1 MSEPA
6 AVTLRLTTAEGA
18 VRDVP
23 LTEEMLIL
31 GSGPA
36 AGLRVHDPAVSSLHL
51 LLKQHRDTVLA
62 IDLASE
68 AGTQVGDTPL
78 QAPRALR
85 HGDVIRLGRSRL
97 TVYFGAPPAVASSTP
112 MHHPSLPRHEPFVPR
127 GQMPPSPS
135 PRTRGGAA
143 LAMEPAQMPRVL
155 PVRHAAVPR
164 GEASA
169 WKLLLGPLPA
179 ALAPTEKKRILQAA
193 LVWGDQLLGVE
204 HLKDSEPVTVGEDEE
219 ESTFQVFHHG
229 LGKAFELAR
238 VERRQLQVTVP
249 EGAEWTVFDGTRPVP
264 IADIRDEGRL
274 KLGAAGSEVLLPTLR
289 ESVRIRFGR
298 LSLLLRWVRPA
309 RRAGLL
315 PSGWETL
322 RFTTM
327 LLGSAAVLG
336 TLITAIQSAP
346 PVKPVPWDSLAE
358 NQHWIQL
365 VRKPPPP
372 PAPKPKVGEKKE
384 DAAGTEEGKAAP
396 EDPGKVGKQEATQK
410 EAEASKKGSP
420 ALDPTKKEANRTR
433 AFRSGLLGAL
443 KGQAISDVLG
453 PGSAGTGMNQAI
465 GGLRVG
471 TAESGTQHGSGGMG
485 ARGMGL
491 GGGGEGLGIGGAG
504 TVGMGQG
511 SGGYGRVD
519 LGGKKKDSV
528 RIVPGQTTVVGGLA
542 REVIGRVIQEH
553 QSEIKYCYE
562 VQLNRNPSLAGK
574 VTVLFT
580 IDGSGTVIDS
590 QVSETTLHNAETEK
604 CMLAKI
610 RRWKFPEPAGNGIV
624 KVNFPWIFKP
634 AGGD

>member
-1 MSEPA
+1 MNDGAP
-6 AVTLRLTTAEGA
+6 VTLRLTTAEGA
-18 VRDVP
+18 VRDVA

-51 LLKQHRDTVLA
+51 LLKRHRDTVLA

-68 AGTQVGDTPL
+68 AGTHVGDTPL
-78 QAPRALR
+78 QAPRGLR

-97 TVYFGAPPAVASSTP
+97 TVYFGAVPASAPSVSGHA
-112 MHHPSLPRHEPFVPR
+112 SLPRHEPFVPR
-127 GQMPPSPS
+127 GSMPSGPA
-135 PRTRGGAA
+135 PRVHGAAA
-143 LAMEPAQMPRVL
+143 LAMNPVPVPRVL

-164 GEASA
+164 AEASA

-179 ALAPTEKKRILQAA
+179 ALAPTEKQRVLQAA

-204 HLKDSEPVTVGEDEE
+204 HLSDAEPLIVGEDEE
-219 ESTFQVFHHG
+219 ASTFQVFHPH

-238 VERRQLQVTVP
+238 VDRGQLRVTVP
-249 EGAEWTVFDGTRPVP
+249 EGAEWTVFDGVHPVA

-274 KLGAAGSEVLLPTLR
+274 KLGASGSEVLLPRLR
-289 ESVRIRFGR
+289 ESVRVRLGR

-309 RRAGLL
+309 RRAGVL
-315 PSGWETL
+315 PGGWETL

-327 LLGSAAVLG
+327 LLGSATLLFSLIVAVQ
-336 TLITAIQSAP
+336 TAP
-346 PVKPVPWDSLAE
+346 PVRPGSWDSLAE
-358 NQHWIQL
+358 SQHWISL
-365 VRKPPPP
+365 VRRPPPP
-372 PAPKPKVGEKKE
+372 PPRPKVGEKKE
-384 DAAGTEEGKAAP
+384 DAGAEEGKAAP
-396 EDPGKVGKQEATQK
+396 EESGKVGKTEATQK

-420 ALDPTKKEANRTR
+420 AVDPSAREANRTR

-443 KGQAISDVLG
+443 KGQAISDVVG

-465 GGLRVG
+465 GGLKVG
-471 TAESGTQHGSGGMG
+471 TAEHGTQQGFGGMG

-511 SGGYGRVD
+511 SGGYGQVD
-519 LGGKKKDSV
+519 LGGRKKDSV
-528 RIVPGQTTVVGGLA
+528 RIIPGQTTVVGGLA
-542 REVIGRVIQEH
+542 REVIARVIQEH

-580 IDGSGTVIDS
+580 IDGTGTVADG
-590 QVSETTLHNAETEK
+590 QVSETTLHNADTEK

-634 AGGD
+634 AGAD

>member
-1 MSEPA
+1 MNPSAP
-6 AVTLRLTTAEGA
+6 VTLRLTTAEGA

-23 LTEEMLIL
+23 LSEEMLIL

-36 AGLRVHDPAVSSLHL
+36 AGLRVNDPAVSSLHL
-51 LLKQHRDTVLA
+51 LLKRQHDTVLA

-85 HGDVIRLGRSRL
+85 HEDVIRLGRSRL
-97 TVYFGAPPAVASSTP
+97 TVYFGPAPAVGQAGHSR
-112 MHHPSLPRHEPFVPR
+112 PSVSRHEPFVPR
-127 GQMPPSPS
+127 GTMPSMPA
-135 PRTRGGAA
+135 PRVHGGAA
-143 LAMEPAQMPRVL
+143 LAMDPTPVARVL

-164 GEASA
+164 AEASA
-169 WKLLLGPLPA
+169 WRLLLGPLPA
-179 ALAPTEKKRILQAA
+179 ALAPTEKHRVLQAA
-193 LVWGDQLLGVE
+193 LVWGDQLLGVQ
-204 HLKDSEPVTVGEDEE
+204 HLSNSEPLLVGEDEE
-219 ESTFQVFHHG
+219 ASTFQVFHRG
-229 LGKAFELAR
+229 LGKCFELAR
-238 VERRQLQVTVP
+238 VEDRQLRIMVP
-249 EGAEWTVFDGTRPVP
+249 EGAEWTVFDGSHPVP
-264 IADIRDEGRL
+264 IADIREEGRL
-274 KLGAAGSEVLLPTLR
+274 KLGAAGSEVLLPRLR
-289 ESVRIRFGR
+289 ESVRVRFGR

-315 PSGWETL
+315 PGGWETL

-327 LLGSAAVLG
+327 LLGSAALLGVL
-336 TLITAIQSAP
+336 LTAIASAP
-346 PVKPVPWDSLAE
+346 PVKQGAWDSLAE

-365 VRKPPPP
+365 VRRPPPP
-372 PAPKPKVGEKKE
+372 PPKPKVGEKKD
-384 DAAGTEEGKAAP
+384 DAGAEEGKAAP
-396 EDPGKVGKQEATQK
+396 DEAGKVGKTEATQK

-420 ALDPTKKEANRTR
+420 AVDPNAREANRTR
-433 AFRSGLLGAL
+433 AFRSGLLGAI
-443 KGQAISDVLG
+443 KGQAMSDVLG
-453 PGSAGTGMNQAI
+453 PGSAGTGMNKAI

-471 TAESGTQHGSGGMG
+471 TAESGTQQGHGGMG
-485 ARGMGL
+485 SRGMGL

-511 SGGYGRVD
+511 SGGYGTVD
-519 LGGKKKDSV
+519 LGGRKKDSV

-542 REVIGRVIQEH
+542 REVIARVIQEH

-580 IDGSGTVIDS
+580 IDGTGAVVDAQTA
-590 QVSETTLHNAETEK
+590 ETTLNNADTEK

-634 AGGD
+634 AGAD

>member
-1 MSEPA
+1 MKDGAP
-6 AVTLRLTTAEGA
+6 VTLRLTTAEGA
-18 VRDVP
+18 PRDVP
-23 LTEEMLIL
+23 LAEEMLVL

-36 AGLRVHDPAVSSLHL
+36 AGLRVNDPAVSSLHL
-51 LLKQHRDTVLA
+51 LLKRHRDTVLA

-85 HGDVIRLGRSRL
+85 HGDVVRLGRSRL
-97 TVYFGAPPAVASSTP
+97 IVYFGQAPAITP
-112 MHHPSLPRHEPFVPR
+112 TVPSRSSLPRHEPFVPR
-127 GQMPPSPS
+127 GSMPSGPA
-135 PRTRGGAA
+135 PRVRGGAA
-143 LAMEPAQMPRVL
+143 LAMDPAPVPRML
-155 PVRHAAVPR
+155 PVRQAAVPR
-164 GEASA
+164 AEASA
-169 WKLLLGPLPA
+169 WRLLLGPLPA
-179 ALAPTEKKRILQAA
+179 ALAPTEKHRVLQAA

-204 HLKDSEPVTVGEDEE
+204 HLADSQPLTVGEDEE
-219 ESTFQVFHHG
+219 ASTFQVFHHG

-238 VERRQLQVTVP
+238 VDGRRLQITVP
-249 EGAEWTVFDGTRPVP
+249 EGAEWTVFDGPHPVA
-264 IADIRDEGRL
+264 ISDIRDEGRL
-274 KLGAAGSEVLLPTLR
+274 KLGAAGSEVLLPHLR

-309 RRAGLL
+309 RRMGLL
-315 PSGWETL
+315 PGGWETL

-327 LLGSAAVLG
+327 LLASTALFGF
-336 TLITAIQSAP
+336 LITAVHSAP
-346 PVKPVPWDSLAE
+346 PVKRASWDSLADS
-358 NQHWIQL
+358 QHWISL
-365 VRKPPPP
+365 VRRPPPP
-372 PAPKPKVGEKKE
+372 PPKPKVGEKKE
-384 DAAGTEEGKAAP
+384 DAGAEEGKAPPDEA
-396 EDPGKVGKQEATQK
+396 GKVGKTDATQK

-420 ALDPTKKEANRTR
+420 AVDPTAREANRTR

-453 PGSAGTGMNQAI
+453 PGSAGTGMNKAI

-471 TAESGTQHGSGGMG
+471 TAESGTQQGYGGMG

-519 LGGKKKDSV
+519 LGGRKKDSV

-542 REVIGRVIQEH
+542 REVIARVIQEH

-580 IDGSGTVIDS
+580 IDGTGTVVDG
-590 QVSETTLHNAETEK
+590 QVSETTLNSADTEK

-634 AGGD
+634 AGAD

>member
-1 MSEPA
+1 
-6 AVTLRLTTAEGA
+6 V
-18 VRDVP
+18 
-23 LTEEMLIL
+23 
-31 GSGPA
+31 
-36 AGLRVHDPAVSSLHL
+36 
-51 LLKQHRDTVLA
+51 
-62 IDLASE
+62 
-68 AGTQVGDTPL
+68 
-78 QAPRALR
+78 PRA
-85 HGDVIRLGRSRL
+85 
-97 TVYFGAPPAVASSTP
+97 
-112 MHHPSLPRHEPFVPR
+112 
-127 GQMPPSPS
+127 
-135 PRTRGGAA
+135 
-143 LAMEPAQMPRVL
+143 
-155 PVRHAAVPR
+155 
-164 GEASA
+164 EASA
-169 WKLLLGPLPA
+169 WRLLLGPLPA

-204 HLKDSEPVTVGEDEE
+204 HLKDAVPLTVGEDEE
-219 ESTFQVFHHG
+219 ASTFQVFHHG

-238 VERRQLQVTVP
+238 VEHGQLHVTVP
-249 EGAEWTVFDGTRPVP
+249 EGAEWTVFDGTRPVA

-274 KLGAAGSEVLLPTLR
+274 KLGAAGSEVLLPKLR

-346 PVKPVPWDSLAE
+346 PVKPIPWESLAE

-372 PAPKPKVGEKKE
+372 PVPKPKVGEKKE
-384 DAAGTEEGKAAP
+384 DAAGTDEGKAAP
-396 EDPGKVGKQEATQK
+396 DDPGKVGKTEDTKK

-420 ALDPTKKEANRTR
+420 AVDPTAREANRTR

-471 TAESGTQHGSGGMG
+471 TADTGTQHGSGGMG

-519 LGGKKKDSV
+519 LGGRKKDTV

-580 IDGSGTVIDS
+580 IDGSGAVIDS
-590 QVSETTLHNAETEK
+590 QVSETTLHNAEAEK
-604 CMLAKI
+604 CMLAKV
-610 RRWKFPEPAGNGIV
+610 RRWKFPDPAGNGIV

>member
-1 MSEPA
+1 MSVRSQ
-6 AVTLRLTTAEGA
+6 VTLRLTTADGA
-18 VRDVP
+18 VRDVV
-23 LTEEMLIL
+23 LDEEMLVV

-36 AGLRVHDPAVSSLHL
+36 AGLHVHDPAVSSLHL
-51 LLKQHRDTVLA
+51 LLKRHHDTVLA

-78 QAPRALR
+78 QAPRVLR
-85 HGDVIRLGRSRL
+85 HEDVIRLGRSRL
-97 TVYFGAPPAVASSTP
+97 GVYFGPAPAIAPAVP
-112 MHHPSLPRHEPFVPR
+112 GRPSLPRHETFVPR
-127 GQMPPSPS
+127 GSMPPAPA
-135 PRTRGGAA
+135 PRVHGAAA
-143 LAMEPAQMPRVL
+143 LAMDPVPAPRVL

-164 GEASA
+164 AEASA

-179 ALAPTEKKRILQAA
+179 ALAPTEKHRVLQAA

-204 HLKDSEPVTVGEDEE
+204 HLTDSRPLMVGEDEE
-219 ESTFQVFHHG
+219 ASTFQVFHHG

-238 VERRQLQVTVP
+238 VENRELRVTVP
-249 EGAEWTVFDGTRPVP
+249 EGAEWTVFDGAHPVA
-264 IADIRDEGRL
+264 IAEIRDEGRL
-274 KLGAAGSEVLLPTLR
+274 KLGAAGSEVLLPRLR
-289 ESVRIRFGR
+289 ESVRVRFGR
-298 LSLLLRWVRPA
+298 VSLLLRWVRPA
-309 RRAGLL
+309 RKAGLL
-315 PSGWETL
+315 PGGWETL

-327 LLGSAAVLG
+327 LLGSAALLGVL
-336 TLITAIQSAP
+336 LTAIQSAP
-346 PVKPVPWDSLAE
+346 PVKPGSWDSLSE
-358 NQHWIQL
+358 SQHWVSL

-372 PAPKPKVGEKKE
+372 PPKPKVGEKKE
-384 DAAGTEEGKAAP
+384 DGGADEGKAAP
-396 EDPGKVGKQEATQK
+396 EDPGKVGKTDATQK
-410 EAEASKKGSP
+410 EAEAAKKGSP
-420 ALDPTKKEANRTR
+420 AVDPNAREANRSR

-453 PGSAGTGMNQAI
+453 PGSTGTGMNQAI

-471 TAESGTQHGSGGMG
+471 TSLSGTQKGAGGMG
-485 ARGMGL
+485 GRGMGL

-511 SGGYGRVD
+511 AGGYGTVD

-528 RIVPGQTTVVGGLA
+528 RIIPGQTTVVGGLA
-542 REVIGRVIQEH
+542 REVIARVIQEH

-580 IDGSGTVIDS
+580 IDGTGTVVDG
-590 QVSETTLHNAETEK
+590 QVSETTLNNADTEK

-634 AGGD
+634 AGAD

>member
-1 MSEPA
+1 MSDGA
-6 AVTLRLTTAEGA
+6 QVTLRLTTVEGT

-23 LTEEMLIL
+23 LKEEMLVL

-51 LLKQHRDTVLA
+51 LLKRHRDTVLA

-68 AGTQVGDTPL
+68 AGTQVADTPL

-97 TVYFGAPPAVASSTP
+97 TVYFGTAPAIGPTVPTHA
-112 MHHPSLPRHEPFVPR
+112 SLPRHEPFVSRHPMPSGPAPR
-127 GQMPPSPS
+127 VHGA
-135 PRTRGGAA
+135 AA
-143 LAMEPAQMPRVL
+143 LAMDPVPLARVL
-155 PVRHAAVPR
+155 PVRHAAGPR
-164 GEASA
+164 AEASA

-179 ALAPTEKKRILQAA
+179 ALAPNEKHKVLQAA

-204 HLKDSEPVTVGEDEE
+204 YLSKSQPLTVGEDEE
-219 ESTFQVFHHG
+219 ASTFQVFHHG

-238 VERRQLQVTVP
+238 VERGQLQVTVP
-249 EGAEWTVFDGTRPVP
+249 EGAEWTVFDGAHPVA

-274 KLGAAGSEVLLPTLR
+274 KLGAAGSELLLPTLR
-289 ESVRIRFGR
+289 ESVRVRFGK

-315 PSGWETL
+315 PNGWETL

-327 LLGSAAVLG
+327 LLGCVALFG

-346 PVKPVPWDSLAE
+346 PVKRAAWDSLAD
-358 NQHWIQL
+358 NQHWVSL
-365 VRKPPPP
+365 VRRPPPP
-372 PAPKPKVGEKKE
+372 PPKPKVGEKKE
-384 DAAGTEEGKAAP
+384 DAGAEEGKAAP
-396 EDPGKVGKQEATQK
+396 EDAGKVGKTDAVQK

-420 ALDPTKKEANRTR
+420 AVDPKAREANRTR

-453 PGSAGTGMNQAI
+453 PGTAGTGMNQAI

-471 TAESGTQHGSGGMG
+471 TAEKGTQQGYGGMG

-511 SGGYGRVD
+511 SGGYGKVD
-519 LGGKKKDSV
+519 LGGKKKDLV

-542 REVIGRVIQEH
+542 REVIARVIQEH

-580 IDGSGTVIDS
+580 IDGSGVVVDGNI
-590 QVSETTLHNAETEK
+590 SETTLNNAETEK
-604 CMLAKI
+604 CMLSKI
-610 RRWKFPEPAGNGIV
+610 RRWKFPEPEGNGIV

-634 AGGD
+634 AGSE

>member
-1 MSEPA
+1 MSDGVP
-6 AVTLRLTTAEGA
+6 VTLRLTTAEGV
-18 VRDVP
+18 VRDVS
-23 LTEEMLIL
+23 LNEEMLIL

-51 LLKQHRDTVLA
+51 LLKRHRDALLA

-68 AGTQVGDTPL
+68 AGTQVGDSPL
-78 QAPRALR
+78 QAPRVLR
-85 HGDVIRLGRSRL
+85 HEDVIRLGRSRL
-97 TVYFGAPPAVASSTP
+97 TIYFGAAPAIAPAVPS
-112 MHHPSLPRHEPFVPR
+112 HPGLPRHEPFVARGSMPAPAPR
-127 GQMPPSPS
+127 VHG
-135 PRTRGGAA
+135 TAA
-143 LAMEPAQMPRVL
+143 LAIDRMSVPRVL

-164 GEASA
+164 AEASA
-169 WKLLLGPLPA
+169 WRLLLGPLPA
-179 ALAPTEKKRILQAA
+179 ALAPTEKHRILQAA

-204 HLKDSEPVTVGEDEE
+204 HLPAAQPLTVGEAAE
-219 ESTFQVFHHG
+219 ESTFQVFHPG

-238 VERRQLQVTVP
+238 VDHGQLRVTVP
-249 EGAEWTVFDGTRPVP
+249 EGAEWTVFDGTHPVA

-274 KLGAAGSEVLLPTLR
+274 KLGAAGSEVLLPRLR

-298 LSLLLRWVRPA
+298 LSLLLRWVRPP
-309 RRAGLL
+309 RRAGVL
-315 PSGWETL
+315 PGGWETL

-327 LLGSAAVLG
+327 LLGSAALLG
-336 TLITAIQSAP
+336 TLIFAIQTAP
-346 PVKPVPWDSLAE
+346 PVKPRSWESLADS
-358 NQHWIQL
+358 QHWISL
-365 VRKPPPP
+365 VRRPPPP
-372 PAPKPKVGEKKE
+372 PPGPKAGEKKE
-384 DAAGTEEGKAAP
+384 DAGAEEGKAAP
-396 EDPGKVGKQEATQK
+396 DEAGKVGKQDATQK

-420 ALDPTKKEANRTR
+420 AVDPQMREANRTR

-443 KGQAISDVLG
+443 KGQAMSDVLG
-453 PGSAGTGMNQAI
+453 PGTAGTGMNQAI

-471 TAESGTQHGSGGMG
+471 TAEAGTQQGFGGMG
-485 ARGMGL
+485 ARGMGF

-519 LGGKKKDSV
+519 LGGRKKDSV

-542 REVIGRVIQEH
+542 REVIARVIQEH

-580 IDGSGTVIDS
+580 IDGTGAVADS
-590 QVSETTLHNAETEK
+590 QVSETTLHNTDTEK

-624 KVNFPWIFKP
+624 KVNFPWIFKR
-634 AGGD
+634 AGTD

>member
-1 MSEPA
+1 
-6 AVTLRLTTAEGA
+6 
-18 VRDVP
+18 
-23 LTEEMLIL
+23 
-31 GSGPA
+31 
-36 AGLRVHDPAVSSLHL
+36 
-51 LLKQHRDTVLA
+51 
-62 IDLASE
+62 
-68 AGTQVGDTPL
+68 
-78 QAPRALR
+78 
-85 HGDVIRLGRSRL
+85 
-97 TVYFGAPPAVASSTP
+97 
-112 MHHPSLPRHEPFVPR
+112 
-127 GQMPPSPS
+127 
-135 PRTRGGAA
+135 
-143 LAMEPAQMPRVL
+143 MEPAPVARVL

-164 GEASA
+164 AEASA
-169 WKLLLGPLPA
+169 WRLLLGPLPA
-179 ALAPTEKKRILQAA
+179 ALAPTEKHRVLQAA
-193 LVWGDQLLGVE
+193 LVWGDQLLGVQ
-204 HLKDSEPVTVGEDEE
+204 HLADSQPLMVGDDVEA
-219 ESTFQVFHHG
+219 STFQVFHHG

-238 VERRQLQVTVP
+238 VEGRQLRVTVP
-249 EGAEWTVFDGTRPVP
+249 EGAEWTVFDGAHPVP

-274 KLGAAGSEVLLPTLR
+274 KLGAAGSEVLLPRLR

-315 PSGWETL
+315 PGGWETL

-327 LLGSAAVLG
+327 LLGSAGLLG
-336 TLITAIQSAP
+336 ALIFAIKTAP
-346 PVKPVPWDSLAE
+346 VVKPPPWDSLAE
-358 NQHWIQL
+358 NQHWISL
-365 VRKPPPP
+365 IRRPPPP
-372 PAPKPKVGEKKE
+372 PAPRPKTGEKKE
-384 DAAGTEEGKAAP
+384 DAGAEEGKAAP
-396 EDPGKVGKQEATQK
+396 DEAGKVGKTEATQK

-420 ALDPTKKEANRTR
+420 AVDPTAREANRTR

-453 PGSAGTGMNQAI
+453 PGSAGTGMNKAI

-471 TAESGTQHGSGGMG
+471 TAQSGTQQGYGGMG

-491 GGGGEGLGIGGAG
+491 GGGGAGLGIGGAG

-519 LGGKKKDSV
+519 LGGKTKDSV
-528 RIVPGQTTVVGGLA
+528 RIIPGQTTVVGGLA
-542 REVIGRVIQEH
+542 REVIARVIQEH

-580 IDGSGTVIDS
+580 IDGTGAVVDG
-590 QVSETTLHNAETEK
+590 QVSETTLNNAETEK

-634 AGGD
+634 AGAD

>member
-1 MSEPA
+1 MSDGAP
-6 AVTLRLTTAEGA
+6 VTLRLTTAEGT

-23 LTEEMLIL
+23 LAQEMLIL

-51 LLKQHRDTVLA
+51 LLKRHHDTVLA

-68 AGTQVGDTPL
+68 AGTQVGDSPL
-78 QAPRALR
+78 QEPRALR
-85 HGDVIRLGRSRL
+85 HEDVVRLGRSRL
-97 TVYFGAPPAVASSTP
+97 TIYFGAAPAIAPVGTV
-112 MHHPSLPRHEPFVPR
+112 HPGLPRHEPFAPR
-127 GQMPPSPS
+127 GSIPPPA
-135 PRTRGGAA
+135 PRVHGAAA
-143 LAMEPAQMPRVL
+143 LAMDRSPVPRIL
-155 PVRHAAVPR
+155 PVRQAAVPR
-164 GEASA
+164 AEASA
-169 WKLLLGPLPA
+169 WRLLLGPLPA
-179 ALAPTEKKRILQAA
+179 ALAPTEKHRVLQAA
-193 LVWGDQLLGVE
+193 LVWGDQLLRVE
-204 HLKDSEPVTVGEDEE
+204 HLSDAQPLTAGEDEE
-219 ESTFQVFHHG
+219 EATFQVFHPG
-229 LGKAFELAR
+229 LGKTFELAR
-238 VERRQLQVTVP
+238 VDHGQLRVTVP
-249 EGAEWTVFDGTRPVP
+249 EGAEWTVFDGAHPVP

-274 KLGAAGSEVLLPTLR
+274 KLGAVGSEVLLPRLR
-289 ESVRIRFGR
+289 ESVRVRFGR

-315 PSGWETL
+315 PGGWETL

-327 LLGSAAVLG
+327 FLGSAAVLG
-336 TLITAIQSAP
+336 TLIFAIQTAP
-346 PVKPVPWDSLAE
+346 PVKPGSWESLADR
-358 NQHWIQL
+358 QHWISL
-365 VRKPPPP
+365 VRRPPPP
-372 PAPKPKVGEKKE
+372 PARPKAGEKKE
-384 DAAGTEEGKAAP
+384 DAGSEEGKAAP
-396 EDPGKVGKQEATQK
+396 EDPGKVGKPDATQQ

-420 ALDPTKKEANRTR
+420 AVDPRTREATRTR

-443 KGQAISDVLG
+443 RGQAMSDVLG
-453 PGSAGTGMNQAI
+453 PGSTGTGMNQAI

-471 TAESGTQHGSGGMG
+471 TAESGTQQGYGGMG

-519 LGGKKKDSV
+519 LGGRKKDSV

-542 REVIGRVIQEH
+542 REVIARVIQEH

-580 IDGSGTVIDS
+580 IDGSGVVADS
-590 QVSETTLHNAETEK
+590 QVSETTLHSADTEK

-610 RRWKFPEPAGNGIV
+610 RRWKFPEPEGNGIV

-634 AGGD
+634 AGVE

>member
-1 MSEPA
+1 MSVRSP
-6 AVTLRLTTAEGA
+6 VTLRLTTPDGA
-18 VRDVP
+18 ARDVA
-23 LTEEMLIL
+23 LSEEMLVV

-36 AGLRVHDPAVSSLHL
+36 AGLHVHDPAVSSLHL
-51 LLKQHRDTVLA
+51 LLKRHHDTVLV
-62 IDLASE
+62 IDLASD

-78 QAPRALR
+78 QAPRVLR
-85 HGDVIRLGRSRL
+85 HEDVIRLGRSRL
-97 TVYFGAPPAVASSTP
+97 TVYFGPAPALAPAMGGPQSV
-112 MHHPSLPRHEPFVPR
+112 PRHEPFVPR
-127 GQMPPSPS
+127 GSMPSGPA
-135 PRTRGGAA
+135 PRMRGATA
-143 LAMEPAQMPRVL
+143 LAMDPVPAPRML

-164 GEASA
+164 AEASA

-179 ALAPTEKKRILQAA
+179 ALAPTEKHRVLQAA

-204 HLKDSEPVTVGEDEE
+204 HLSDSRPLTIGEDEAAY
-219 ESTFQVFHHG
+219 TFQVFHHG
-229 LGKAFELAR
+229 LGQSFALAR
-238 VERRQLQVTVP
+238 VENRQLHVTVP
-249 EGAEWTVFDGTRPVP
+249 EGAEWTVFDGAHPVA
-264 IADIRDEGRL
+264 ISEIRDEGRL
-274 KLGAAGSEVLLPTLR
+274 KLGAAGSEVLLPRLR
-289 ESVRIRFGR
+289 ESVRVRFGR

-315 PSGWETL
+315 PGGWETL

-327 LLGSAAVLG
+327 LLGSAALLG
-336 TLITAIQSAP
+336 VLITAIQSAP
-346 PVKPVPWDSLAE
+346 PVKPGSWDSLAE
-358 NQHWIQL
+358 SQHWISL

-372 PAPKPKVGEKKE
+372 PPKPKVGEKKE
-384 DAAGTEEGKAAP
+384 DAGAEEGKAAP
-396 EDPGKVGKQEATQK
+396 EDPGKVGKTEATQK

-420 ALDPTKKEANRTR
+420 AVDPTAREANRTR

-471 TAESGTQHGSGGMG
+471 TSTSGSQKGAGGMG
-485 ARGMGL
+485 NRGMGL

-519 LGGKKKDSV
+519 LGGKTKELV
-528 RIVPGQTTVVGGLA
+528 RVVPGQTTVVGGLA
-542 REVIGRVIQEH
+542 REVIARVIQEH

-580 IDGSGTVIDS
+580 IDGTGTVVDG
-590 QVSETTLHNAETEK
+590 QVSETTLNSAETEK

-634 AGGD
+634 AGAE

>member
-1 MSEPA
+1 MSDGAP
-6 AVTLRLTTAEGA
+6 VTLRLTTVEGT
-18 VRDVP
+18 VRDIP
-23 LTEEMLIL
+23 LKDEMLVL

-51 LLKQHRDTVLA
+51 LLKRHRDTVLA

-78 QAPRALR
+78 QAPRTLH
-85 HGDVIRLGRSRL
+85 HGNVIRLGRSRL
-97 TVYFGAPPAVASSTP
+97 TVYFGTAPAIGPTVPTR
-112 MHHPSLPRHEPFVPR
+112 PSLPRHEPFVPR
-127 GQMPPSPS
+127 HPMPSGPA
-135 PRTRGGAA
+135 PRVHGAAA
-143 LAMEPAQMPRVL
+143 LAMDPMPLARVL
-155 PVRHAAVPR
+155 PVRHAAGPR
-164 GEASA
+164 AEASA

-179 ALAPTEKKRILQAA
+179 ALAPNEKHKVLQAA

-204 HLKDSEPVTVGEDEE
+204 YLSKSQPVMVGEDEE
-219 ESTFQVFHHG
+219 ASTFQVFHHG

-238 VERRQLQVTVP
+238 VEKGQLKVTVP
-249 EGAEWTVFDGTRPVP
+249 EGAEWTVFDGAHPVA

-289 ESVRIRFGR
+289 ESVRVRFGK

-309 RRAGLL
+309 RRTGLL
-315 PSGWETL
+315 PNGWETL
-322 RFTTM
+322 RFITM
-327 LLGSAAVLG
+327 LLGCVALFG
-336 TLITAIQSAP
+336 TLITAIESAP
-346 PVKPVPWDSLAE
+346 PVKRAAWDSLAD
-358 NQHWIQL
+358 NQHWVSL
-365 VRKPPPP
+365 VRRPPPP
-372 PAPKPKVGEKKE
+372 PPKPKVGEKKE
-384 DAAGTEEGKAAP
+384 DAGAEEGKAAP
-396 EDPGKVGKQEATQK
+396 EEAGKVGKTDAVQK

-420 ALDPTKKEANRTR
+420 AVDPRAREANRTR

-453 PGSAGTGMNQAI
+453 PGTAGTGMNQAI

-471 TAESGTQHGSGGMG
+471 TAEKGTQQGYGGMG

-504 TVGMGQG
+504 TVGLGQG
-511 SGGYGRVD
+511 SGGYGKVD
-519 LGGKKKDSV
+519 LGGKKKDLV

-542 REVIGRVIQEH
+542 REVIARVIQEH

-580 IDGSGTVIDS
+580 IDGSGAVVDGT
-590 QVSETTLHNAETEK
+590 VSETTLNNAETEK
-604 CMLAKI
+604 CMLSKI

-634 AGGD
+634 AGSE

>member
-1 MSEPA
+1 MSDGSP
-6 AVTLRLTTAEGA
+6 VILRLTTAEGA

-23 LTEEMLIL
+23 LNAEMLVL

-51 LLKQHRDTVLA
+51 LLKRHHDTVLA

-78 QAPRALR
+78 QTPRALR
-85 HGDVIRLGRSRL
+85 HEDVVRLGRSRL
-97 TVYFGAPPAVASSTP
+97 TIYFGPAPATTP
-112 MHHPSLPRHEPFVPR
+112 MGPVHPGLPRHEPFAPRGSMPAPAPRVRSAAALTMDPSSVPR
-127 GQMPPSPS
+127 
-135 PRTRGGAA
+135 
-143 LAMEPAQMPRVL
+143 LL

-164 GEASA
+164 AEASA
-169 WKLLLGPLPA
+169 WRLLLGPLPA
-179 ALAPTEKKRILQAA
+179 TLAPTEKHRVLQAA
-193 LVWGDQLLGVE
+193 LVWRDQLLGVD
-204 HLKDSEPVTVGEDEE
+204 HLSDAQPLTIGEDAEK
-219 ESTFQVFHHG
+219 STFQVFHHG
-229 LGKAFELAR
+229 LGEAFELAR
-238 VERRQLQVTVP
+238 VDRGQLRVTVP
-249 EGAEWTVFDGTRPVP
+249 EGAEWTVFDGAHPVA

-274 KLGAAGSEVLLPTLR
+274 KLGASGSELLLPRLR
-289 ESVRIRFGR
+289 ESVRVRFGR

-315 PSGWETL
+315 PGGWETL

-327 LLGSAAVLG
+327 LLGSAALLG
-336 TLITAIQSAP
+336 TLIVAVQSAP
-346 PVKPVPWDSLAE
+346 PVKHRSWDSLPDS
-358 NQHWIQL
+358 QHWISL
-365 VRKPPPP
+365 VRRPPPP
-372 PAPKPKVGEKKE
+372 PPRPKVGEKKE
-384 DAAGTEEGKAAP
+384 DAGAEEGKATA
-396 EDPGKVGKQEATQK
+396 EDMGKVGKQDATQK

-420 ALDPTKKEANRTR
+420 AVDPRTRDANRTR
-433 AFRSGLLGAL
+433 AFRGGLLGAL
-443 KGQAISDVLG
+443 KGQAMSDVLG

-471 TAESGTQHGSGGMG
+471 TAEAGTQWGVGGMG

-519 LGGKKKDSV
+519 LAGRKKDSV

-542 REVIGRVIQEH
+542 REVIARIIQEH

-562 VQLNRNPSLAGK
+562 VQLNRNPSLTGK

-580 IDGSGTVIDS
+580 IDGTGAVADG
-590 QVSETTLHNAETEK
+590 QVSETTLHDADAEK
-604 CMLAKI
+604 CMLSKI

-624 KVNFPWIFKP
+624 KVNFPWIFKS
-634 AGGD
+634 AGAD

>member
-1 MSEPA
+1 MSKA
-6 AVTLRLTTAEGA
+6 APVTLRLTTAEGA

-36 AGLRVHDPAVSSLHL
+36 AGLQVHDPAVSSLHL
-51 LLKQHRDTVLA
+51 LLKRHRDTVLA

-68 AGTQVGDTPL
+68 AGTQVGDMPL

-85 HGDVIRLGRSRL
+85 HEDVIRLGRSRL
-97 TVYFGAPPAVASSTP
+97 TVYFGQAPAIAQAV
-112 MHHPSLPRHEPFVPR
+112 LPRHEPFAPR
-127 GQMPPSPS
+127 GSMPSMPA
-135 PRTRGGAA
+135 PRVQGAAA
-143 LAMEPAQMPRVL
+143 LAMDPSPVHRVH

-164 GEASA
+164 AETSA
-169 WKLLLGPLPA
+169 WRLLLGPLPA
-179 ALAPTEKKRILQAA
+179 ALAPTEKHRVLQAA

-204 HLKDSEPVTVGEDEE
+204 YLRDSEPLTVGEDLET
-219 ESTFQVFHHG
+219 STFQVFHHG
-229 LGKAFELAR
+229 LGKAFELAK
-238 VERRQLQVTVP
+238 VENRQLQVTVP
-249 EGAEWTVFDGTRPVP
+249 EGAEWTVFDGAHPVA

-274 KLGAAGSEVLLPTLR
+274 KLGAAGSEVLLPRLS
-289 ESVRIRFGR
+289 EAVRVRFGR

-315 PSGWETL
+315 PNGWETL
-322 RFTTM
+322 RFITM
-327 LLGSAAVLG
+327 LLGCVALFGVL
-336 TLITAIQSAP
+336 IFAIQTAP
-346 PVKPVPWDSLAE
+346 PVNPGSWDSLAE
-358 NQHWIQL
+358 SQHWISL
-365 VRKPPPP
+365 IRHSSPPPP
-372 PAPKPKVGEKKE
+372 KPKAGEKKE
-384 DAAGTEEGKAAP
+384 DAGAEEGKAAP
-396 EDPGKVGKQEATQK
+396 EDSGKVGKTDATKK

-420 ALDPTKKEANRTR
+420 AVDPDAREANRTR

-453 PGSAGTGMNQAI
+453 PGSAGTGMNKAI

-471 TAESGTQHGSGGMG
+471 TAESGTQQGHGGMG

-504 TVGMGQG
+504 TLGMGQG

-528 RIVPGQTTVVGGLA
+528 LIVPGKTTVVGGLA
-542 REVIGRVIQEH
+542 REVIARVIQEH

-580 IDGSGTVIDS
+580 IDGTGTVADT
-590 QVSETTLHNAETEK
+590 QLAETTLNNADAEK

-634 AGGD
+634 AGAE